1 MNYIKLLDCTLRDG
15 GYYNAWDFNRALI
28 EEYLRTMAAIS
39 ADFIELGF
47 RGFPQERFCGG
58 CAYTTDYFIQGLP
71 IPKGLNIGVM
81 VNASELVNYPEGVE
95 TALGQLFAPATES
108 PVSLVRI
115 ACHFHQVE
123 PILAG
128 VNWLKKQG
136 YQVGVNLMQIAD
148 CSSEE
153 IKQLAKLASQSPLD
167 VLYFADSMGSMNP
180 EQTSDIIGILRQGWS
195 GELGIHTH
203 DNMGQALANSLQAV
217 QEGVTWID
225 GTVLGMGRGAG
236 NVKTEYLAIELDSFR
251 PERPCNITNLMGL
264 IRQYFVPMQQKYG
277 WGTNTYYY
285 LAGKY
290 GIHPTYIQEMLS
302 NVRYD
307 EEDILAVIDRL
318 KQAGGKKFKSNTL
331 EAARNFY
338 VGEPIGTWLP
348 ASMLSGREVLLLGTG
363 PGVSRHQTALED
375 YIRQKQ
381 PVVIAL
387 NTQSDINSELI
398 DLRAACHPVRLLA
411 DCHDH
416 LALPQPLITP
426 ASMLPD
432 DICEELKEKKLLDF
446 GLGVQAETFSFAEHY
461 CVLPTSMVVA
471 YTLAIATS
479 GKASQILLAG
489 FDGYGSDDPRN
500 QEMDTLLKQY
510 RQAAPEISLTAI
522 TPSMYQIPQ
531 SSLYAVL

>member
-1 MNYIKLLDCTLRDG
+1 MNQIKLLDCTLRDG
-15 GYYNAWDFNRALI
+15 GYYNAWDFDRALI
-28 EEYLRTMAAIS
+28 EEYLRAMVAIS
-39 ADFIELGF
+39 ANFIELGF
-47 RGFPQERFCGG
+47 RGFPQEGFCGG
-58 CAYTTDYFIQGLP
+58 CAYTTDNFIRGLT
-71 IPKGLNIGVM
+71 IPKGTNIGVM
-81 VNASELVNYPEGVE
+81 VNASELVDYPEGVE
-95 TALGQLFAPATES
+95 TALNQLFAPATES
-108 PVSLVRI
+108 SVSLVRI

-136 YQVGVNLMQIAD
+136 YRVGVNLMQVAD
-148 CSSEE
+148 RAEEE

-167 VLYFADSMGSMNP
+167 VLYFADSMGSMTP
-180 EQTSDIIGILRQGWS
+180 EQTSEIIRILRQGWF

-217 QEGVTWID
+217 QDGVTWID

-251 PERPCNITNLMGL
+251 PERSCNITNLMGL
-264 IRQYFVPMQQKYG
+264 IRKYFTPLQQKYG

-302 NVRYD
+302 NVRYN
-307 EEDILAVIDRL
+307 EEDILAVIDHL
-318 KQAGGKKFKSNTL
+318 KLSGGKKFKSNTL
-331 EAARNFY
+331 ESARNFY
-338 VGEPIGTWLP
+338 VGEPIGTWSP

-363 PGVSRHQTALED
+363 PGVSRHQTVLED
-375 YIRQKQ
+375 YIQQKQ

-398 DLRAACHPVRLLA
+398 DVRAACHPVRLLA

-432 DICEELKEKKLLDF
+432 DVCEELKEKKLLDF
-446 GLGVQAETFSFAEHY
+446 GLGVQAETFSFAENY
-461 CVLPTSMVVA
+461 CILPTSMVVA

-479 GKASQILLAG
+479 GKASQLLLAG
-489 FDGYGSDDPRN
+489 FDGYGGDDPRN
-500 QEMDTLLKQY
+500 KEMNHLLENFLQMKGV
-510 RQAAPEISLTAI
+510 PPLLAI
-522 TPSMYQIPQ
+522 TPTRYQIP
-531 SSLYAVL
+531 STSVYAF